1 MKLLVVGLA
10 LLVGGAWAQHSF
22 INRDTELLALPS
34 DQLIHSDV
42 ELDAVE
48 SIVPPPQGN
57 PANLNVYY
65 ATPDQLL
72 FGARL
77 PGYEKIDYAYGYQ
90 IRDNQG
96 SKNVE
101 TLPTTTIRTTT
112 EKASVLG
119 SFHSLFFPDS
129 LKQHLTPP
137 DKEYLDPSPQSQSPK
152 VDQPPVKSFLEVGD
166 AYLPPDLGS
175 KVEVPSPAAPSDQYL
190 PPEPETKFEAITTPP
205 PPSNEYLPPDFETKS
220 EPTPTTLPP
229 PADAYLPPDFETKSE
244 PTPTTLPPPADA
256 YLPPNI
262 RSTELP
268 PFLSE
273 YLPPPPDPPAS
284 SNRGSLHPIPPTLL
298 KPAAGAAWK
307 VEQESPVGGDQ
318 PTLQPLGI
326 QTAHNDAPVEFVGQ
340 YTPSP
345 PLGVE
350 GVPDDRV
357 TAVKEETVKPPLG
370 VVAAAEDP
378 PLHFKAEAPAQL
390 PVGAIGELKD
400 EIIIADSEKTALP
413 PISIVGDLGT
423 NKIYFQ
429 SETAKLEPYAIISEI
444 QPETIKFQS
453 EVVHPPPLA
462 LVSELQKNSIRAYAE
477 QPKPSPYAVVGEPVD
492 NAIKAEAHSRP
503 VVVGAIAKAN
513 PACEQNDN
521 CADDQICMD
530 GLCVNACVIATGLCV
545 GHASCVARRHIP
557 GCVCPDMF
565 TAVTHSRSGQDQYDC
580 MPMMMMAAG
589 TSRRVQITAGRASN
603 TGYGFAPIAD
613 HRRTDTRIRYPPLAI
628 LSKMLLLRPPSGTPS
643 A

>member
-1 MKLLVVGLA
+1 M
-10 LLVGGAWAQHSF
+10 
-22 INRDTELLALPS
+22 PS
-34 DQLIHSDV
+34 DQLVHSDV

-48 SIVPPPQGN
+48 SIVPPPQRN

-65 ATPDQLL
+65 ATPDQLP

-77 PGYEKIDYAYGYQ
+77 PGYEKIEYAYGYQ

-96 SKNVE
+96 PKKVE
-101 TLPTTTIRTTT
+101 TLPTTTVRTTT
-112 EKASVLG
+112 AKANVLG

-129 LKQHLTPP
+129 INQHFTPP
-137 DKEYLDPSPQSQSPK
+137 DKEYLPPSPQSQNPK
-152 VDQPPVKSFLEVGD
+152 ADQPPVKSFLEVGD
-166 AYLPPDLGS
+166 AYLPPDLDF
-175 KVEVPSPAAPSDQYL
+175 KTEVPYPPALSDQYL
-190 PPEPETKFEAITTPP
+190 PPEPETKFEAIPTPP

-220 EPTPTTLPP
+220 EPAPTTPP
-229 PADAYLPPDFETKSE
+229 S
-244 PTPTTLPPPADA
+244 PADA
-256 YLPPNI
+256 YLPPNHI
-262 RSTELP
+262 RSTEP
-268 PFLSE
+268 PHFLSE

-284 SNRGSLHPIPPTLL
+284 SDRGSLHPIPPTLP
-298 KPAAGAAWK
+298 KPATGAAWK

-340 YTPSP
+340 YTTSP
-345 PLGVE
+345 ALGVV
-350 GVPDDRV
+350 GVPEDRV
-357 TAVKEETVKPPLG
+357 TAVKKETVKPPLG
-370 VVAAAEDP
+370 VVVAAEDP
-378 PLHFKAEAPAQL
+378 PLHFKAEAPVQL

-400 EIIIADSEKTALP
+400 EIIIADSEKTSQP
-413 PISIVGDLGT
+413 PLSIVSDLGT
-423 NKIYFQ
+423 RKIYFQ
-429 SETAKLEPYAIISEI
+429 SETSKLAPYAVISEL
-444 QPETIKFQS
+444 QPETIEFQS
-453 EVVHPPPLA
+453 EVFQPPPLA
-462 LVSELQKNSIRAYAE
+462 LVSELQNTIRAYAE
-477 QPKPSPYAVVGEPVD
+477 QPNPSPYAVVGEPVD

-513 PACEQNDN
+513 PVCEQNDD
-521 CADDQICMD
+521 CADDQICLD

-589 TSRRVQITAGRASN
+589 TSRGIQITAGKASN

>member
-48 SIVPPPQGN
+48 SIIPPPQRN
-57 PANLNVYY
+57 PVNLNVYY
-65 ATPDQLL
+65 ATPDQLP

-96 SKNVE
+96 PKNVE
-101 TLPTTTIRTTT
+101 TLPTTTVKTAT
-112 EKASVLG
+112 EKDSVLG
-119 SFHSLFFPDS
+119 SFHSLFFPES
-129 LKQHLTPP
+129 LHLTPP

-152 VDQPPVKSFLEVGD
+152 VDQPQVKSFLEVGG
-166 AYLPPDLGS
+166 AYLPPDLDF
-175 KVEVPSPAAPSDQYL
+175 KAELPSPAAPSDQYL

-205 PPSNEYLPPDFETKS
+205 LPSNEYLPPDFEIKS
-220 EPTPTTLPP
+220 EPTPTTPP
-229 PADAYLPPDFETKSE
+229 T
-244 PTPTTLPPPADA
+244 PADA
-256 YLPPNI
+256 YLPPNHI

-273 YLPPPPDPPAS
+273 YLPPPLDLPAS
-284 SNRGSLHPIPPTLL
+284 SDRGSRHPIPPTLP

-307 VEQESPVGGDQ
+307 VEQQSPVGGDQ

-326 QTAHNDAPVEFVGQ
+326 QTAHNEAPVEFVGK

-350 GVPDDRV
+350 GVPEDRV
-357 TAVKEETVKPPLG
+357 IAVTVKPPLG

-378 PLHFKAEAPAQL
+378 PLHFKAETPAQL

-400 EIIIADSEKTALP
+400 EIIIADSEKSTQP

-429 SETAKLEPYAIISEI
+429 SETSKLEPYAIISEI
-444 QPETIKFQS
+444 QPETIEFQS
-453 EVVHPPPLA
+453 EVVQLPPLA
-462 LVSELQKNSIRAYAE
+462 LVSELQENSIRAYAE
-477 QPKPSPYAVVGEPVD
+477 QPKPSPYAVVGEPVG

-503 VVVGAIAKAN
+503 VVVGAIAKVN
-513 PACEQNDN
+513 PVCEQNEN

-557 GCVCPDMF
+557 GCVCPHMF

-589 TSRRVQITAGRASN
+589 TSRGVQITAGKASN